1 MINFLETFQLS
12 IIHFILLLLI
22 LNNHHYPACSVAIV
36 CIYLTV
42 NQHGLRKTSTV
53 HLWWYPTNK
62 SMLIIIC
69 IDLFDFHLHV
79 YCPVNA
85 WVTFL
90 RLTQVLN
97 TNISELSSYMI
108 NPGWPWL
115 SSGNFG
121 TFITFLKSCQIQNQ
135 REHTMQNL
143 EPKHWIQN
151 LRPVAGCP
159 SVEWCIM
166 IIEKQFHNLLINTRV
181 IILFGFPY
189 FRVGLNWINWV
200 LNHRR
205 C

>member
-22 LNNHHYPACSVAIV
+22 LNKHHYPACPAASIV

-69 IDLFDFHLHV
+69 IDNWSVWISPACILPRECMGHV
-79 YCPVNA
+79 SKTDTSIKHKNFWIIKFY
-85 WVTFL
+85 L
-90 RLTQVLN
+90 
-97 TNISELSSYMI
+97 I

-159 SVEWCIM
+159 SVEWGIM
-166 IIEKQFHNLLINTRV
+166 IIEKQFHNLLIN
-181 IILFGFPY
+181 
-189 FRVGLNWINWV
+189 
-200 LNHRR
+200 
-205 C
+205 

>member
-1 MINFLETFQLS
+1 MYWSDWIS
-12 IIHFILLLLI
+12 
-22 LNNHHYPACSVAIV
+22 PACILPRECMGHVSKTDTSIKHKNFW
-36 CIYLTV
+36 IIKFYL
-42 NQHGLRKTSTV
+42 
-53 HLWWYPTNK
+53 
-62 SMLIIIC
+62 
-69 IDLFDFHLHV
+69 
-79 YCPVNA
+79 
-85 WVTFL
+85 
-90 RLTQVLN
+90 
-97 TNISELSSYMI
+97 I